1 MVVFNNVFATEGIEL
16 TSENGFEL
24 SSSDSIEREFEDGEI
39 IQDAELIC
47 VGQEELERFA
57 AEGFFTFPHNFL
69 YHFFCFP

>member
-1 MVVFNNVFATEGIEL
+1 MVLVVIIIILNHISVLIGIEL

-24 SSSDSIEREFEDGEI
+24 SASDSIERDFDEGEI

-57 AEGFFTFPHNFL
+57 AEGSFIISFHS
-69 YHFFCFP
+69 